1 MKKTRFFATLLVLS
15 VCFSLIVLPNKSLKG
30 LCQEDYDR
38 IEFTVNSSIASF
50 YQGSTKINE
59 TNIRQGTKTAVIKN
73 INNRTYVPLKLF
85 IDQSIISSQGSIVVS
100 AEYDTVTKE
109 VRAFFRTGYSDQDH
123 SISLSTGTKQAIR
136 NGENISLDVPVP
148 STKLTDGFPY
158 VPIRFIFEAFDYNV
172 DWEASSQKISV
183 VTQNQ

>member
-1 MKKTRFFATLLVLS
+1 MKKITFFVAFIVLS
-15 VCFSLIVLPNKSLKG
+15 VCFSFLVLPNKSLKG
-30 LCQEDYDR
+30 LCQEDYNR

-50 YQGSTKINE
+50 FQGNTKINE

-73 INNRTYVPLKLF
+73 INNRTYVPLQFF
-85 IDQSIISSQGSIVVS
+85 IDQSVITTQGNIVVS

-109 VRAFFRTGYSDQDH
+109 VSAFFRTGYSDQDL
-123 SISLSTGTKQAIR
+123 SISLSTGSKQAIR
-136 NGENISLDVPVP
+136 NGENLSLDVSVP
-148 STKLTDGFPY
+148 STKLTGGFPCF
-158 VPIRFIFEAFDYNV
+158 PIRFIFEAFDYNV